1 VTENSIEFSIINL
14 LLVGNSGFKEVV
26 GIRKALIK

>member
-1 VTENSIEFSIINL
+1 VTKNNNEFSKINL

-26 GIRKALIK
+26 GIREVLIK